1 MNGLNQ
7 VLDKERDREK
17 RRRAAETNVGK
28 EFQTVDFN
36 SMDISILRKY
46 ARVHKIKVKSKTNK
60 EELAAAVSRHFANQT
75 VKELDTITCFLYTA
89 HYKVLGLE
97 NNCSDED
104 IKKAYRKLAL
114 KYHPDKNHD
123 PGAPERFKEISEAY
137 QILSDPE
144 KRRLYDNKDT
154 FEQVP
159 NATSKSSSDHYY
171 KRHYMDHPLFST
183 FQFQTPD
190 DLFRQFF
197 NGQDPFQ
204 MFFDDPIFN
213 GDRSYHN
220 DSFDQTLG
228 FSQRN
233 SLFNSP
239 LGGFSGTAK
248 SVSTTTTIINGQ
260 KRTVTRIQDENGT
273 RVIEEYGNGQQRVTV
288 NGIEQSSSDNK
299 STQQKITYK
308 KESGVNDSAAPVS
321 THIPINTSK
330 ISTASNKNVEPDRK
344 PSQKSIGDENNTVK
358 TPIRT
363 SLEGFKQILE
373 ENKYNTIACDI
384 YGVIHDGVK
393 AYPYSKSALKA
404 LKDSNEHV
412 LLLSNSTRLQDKLD
426 AHMTAKFDLDSSH
439 YERIISSGTLTKLFL
454 QDIAECKEAG
464 SLKRQSLCHA
474 TIIQDGKSRRM
485 EPQEFNEKYLKTGK
499 FFLAGDQ
506 DWQEPLYLHLAPTI
520 QRDDHWEGIDFV
532 LLGSIRGLF
541 PETKPVDPFDEEAVQ
556 ADYRPL
562 LDRCLERQVP
572 IICANPDVFAPNGV
586 NEDGSTKL
594 LICPGYIGQMY
605 EKMGGAVLYFGKPF
619 QSIYDYLIAQPSK
632 DENSAH
638 RIICVGDN
646 VATDVRGA
654 TEAGLDTVMVL
665 GGVHWEELKDAK
677 DDEELK
683 ARVREL
689 CKQYQSKEPHYLM
702 PLLRY

>member
-1 MNGLNQ
+1 MGVKQKPTQSTTMNGLNQ

-344 PSQKSIGDENNTVK
+344 PSQKSIGDENNTDEIDYLISHFETHRK
-358 TPIRT
+358 
-363 SLEGFKQILE
+363 SLRCPNCEKKGIF
-373 ENKYNTIACDI
+373 
-384 YGVIHDGVK
+384 
-393 AYPYSKSALKA
+393 
-404 LKDSNEHV
+404 
-412 LLLSNSTRLQDKLD
+412 
-426 AHMTAKFDLDSSH
+426 
-439 YERIISSGTLTKLFL
+439 
-454 QDIAECKEAG
+454 
-464 SLKRQSLCHA
+464 
-474 TIIQDGKSRRM
+474 RR
-485 EPQEFNEKYLKTGK
+485 N
-499 FFLAGDQ
+499 
-506 DWQEPLYLHLAPTI
+506 
-520 QRDDHWEGIDFV
+520 
-532 LLGSIRGLF
+532 
-541 PETKPVDPFDEEAVQ
+541 
-556 ADYRPL
+556 
-562 LDRCLERQVP
+562 
-572 IICANPDVFAPNGV
+572 
-586 NEDGSTKL
+586 GSTKSEPPQPIFRCNGCGSSFRAKTMLNIVNSTQSTPANTQTSMNPEFSGSFQDATSSQVTQTNSNQNDSQSL
-594 LICPGYIGQMY
+594 LNMIQLLTKELASARTEI
-605 EKMGGAVLYFGKPF
+605 ERLR
-619 QSIYDYLIAQPSK
+619 AQTAHLQEQLNQQNNTSNPTNPLNPSDFPPLQNTATTLLHSTPWHQPAKLQQIK
-632 DENSAH
+632 DQLTAQQQQ
-638 RIICVGDN
+638 R
-646 VATDVRGA
+646 RLQRQ
-654 TEAGLDTVMVL
+654 EA
-665 GGVHWEELKDAK
+665 A
-677 DDEELK
+677 
-683 ARVREL
+683 AR
-689 CKQYQSKEPHYLM
+689 
-702 PLLRY
+702 